1 MNGIEIISTGYAK
14 IEKTLDN
21 AQLEKMVETSNEW
34 IISRTGIQ
42 RRHISSRSSALLAIE
57 AAKKATQNQDVSKL
71 SLIIVATMTPENKT
85 PSNACLVQNALGLNE
100 QAIICFDI
108 NAACSGYVY
117 ALKVAQSLLQEG
129 QYGLVIGSEQLSSI
143 IDYQDRNT
151 CILFGDG
158 SAATLIKKNNNI
170 FYSYLDSA
178 GNQDVLYANDYLKMK
193 GQEVFKFAIQTIPQ
207 SIDHV
212 LNQAKMTLEEID
224 YVVCHQANERIIKH
238 VYKKYQC
245 PQEKFYINLQEY
257 GNTSAASI
265 PLALAEMN
273 EKGLLKKGMKIIL
286 VGFGGG
292 LTWGALLMEW

>member
-1 MNGIEIISTGYAK
+1 M
-14 IEKTLDN
+14 
-21 AQLEKMVETSNEW
+21 
-34 IISRTGIQ
+34 
-42 RRHISSRSSALLAIE
+42 
-57 AAKKATQNQDVSKL
+57 
-71 SLIIVATMTPENKT
+71 
-85 PSNACLVQNALGLNE
+85 
-100 QAIICFDI
+100 ICFDI

-245 PQEKFYINLQEY
+245 PQEKFYMNLQEY

>member
-34 IISRTGIQ
+34 ILSRTGIQ

-57 AAKKATQNQDVSKL
+57 AAKKATQNQDLSKL

-85 PSNACLVQNALGLNE
+85 PSNACLVQKALDLNE
-100 QAIICFDI
+100 QAMICFDI

-129 QYGLVIGSEQLSSI
+129 QYGLIIGSEQLSSI

-158 SAATLIKKNNNI
+158 AAATLIQKNNNI

-178 GNQDVLYANDYLKMK
+178 GNREVLYANDYLKMK

-238 VYKKYQC
+238 V
-245 PQEKFYINLQEY
+245 
-257 GNTSAASI
+257 NTSAASI

-273 EKGLLKKGMKIIL
+273 EKGILKKGMKIIL

>member
-57 AAKKATQNQDVSKL
+57 AAKKATQNQDLSKL

-245 PQEKFYINLQEY
+245 SSEKFYMNLQEY

-265 PLALAEMN
+265 PLALAKMN
-273 EKGLLKKGMKIIL
+273 EQGLLQKGMKIIL

-292 LTWGALLMEW
+292 LTWGAILMEW